1 MTTRV
6 LHVVE
11 SLEPD
16 AGSVAVTLP
25 GLFDTLR
32 GCGIES
38 RVLTFDGAFARTG
51 VGGNG
56 DLRALEPLTA
66 SGDVA
71 RVVRDANVIHLHG
84 WGHALTGRAAAAARK
99 VGTPYLVSPGGALGN
114 TVRDEQRWR
123 ERLRRWLKDKRL
135 IRRARVVTALNEP
148 EEHELRAGHVHHE
161 IVRLPYGVRVEDY
174 EVGNDVA
181 GSAKQEAASSPDEA
195 GKDST
200 LAPVEEDVRAE
211 AGGLPAG
218 RILLILA
225 PIHPAEGYVPLLKA
239 FSELGPAA
247 DGWNVVIAGREV
259 RQWRKMLEAAIR
271 RKGGADRVVFTKAPD
286 LASQRAWLDRAS
298 VLAAPSLRT
307 RCPVAVMQAVASG
320 VPVLA
325 TTCVTPTGLEDVIQ
339 VCAPTRADLQAGLRL
354 LLGLSDEE
362 RAAWARRARDV
373 GRKVCDW
380 SSLVDRYAR
389 LYQRVA

>member
-11 SLEPD
+11 SLAPD

-38 RVLTFDGAFARTG
+38 RVLTFEGTVACTG

-56 DLRALEPLTA
+56 DLRASEPLTA
-66 SGDVA
+66 SGDAA
-71 RVVRDANVIHLHG
+71 RVVREANVIHLHG
-84 WGHALTGRAAAAARK
+84 WSHALARHAAAAARK
-99 VGTPYLVSPGGALGN
+99 VGVPYVVSPSGALGN
-114 TVRDEQRWR
+114 TVHDEQSWR
-123 ERLRRWLKDKRL
+123 DRLRRWLKDKRL
-135 IRRARVVTALNEP
+135 IRRARVVTAVHEL
-148 EEHELRAGHVHHE
+148 EERELRAGHVHRE
-161 IVRLPYGVRVEDY
+161 IVRLPYGVRVDDY
-174 EVGNDVA
+174 EVRNDAA
-181 GSAKQEAASSPDEA
+181 GSAKQATARSPNEA
-195 GKDST
+195 GTDST
-200 LAPVEEDVRAE
+200 HASVEEGVRAE

-271 RKGGADRVVFTKAPD
+271 RKGGADRVLFTNTPD
-286 LASQRAWLDRAS
+286 VVSQRAWLNRAS
-298 VLAAPSLRT
+298 VLAAPSVRT

-325 TTCVTPTGLEDVIQ
+325 TTCVTPTGLEDVIR
-339 VCAPTRADLQAGLRL
+339 VCAPTRGDLKAGLRFL
-354 LLGLSDEE
+354 LELSDEE